1 MSVDPKATRQ
11 SLGLQWKTGISLPGV
26 VTHPSQLRGLTRL
39 SQRQQMELRHGGY
52 AVIERTPKP
61 LFVYPGDWVVY
72 LSSNRPV
79 VMSDI
84 QFKTLFQE

>member
-1 MSVDPKATRQ
+1 MPSYPGVTRQ
-11 SLGLQWKTGISLPGV
+11 SLGLQWKTGDRLPGV
-26 VTHPSQLRGLTRL
+26 VTHPAQLRGLTRL
-39 SQRQQMELRHGGY
+39 NTRQHSELLQGVY

-72 LSSNRPV
+72 LQSSTPV
-79 VMSDI
+79 VMTDL

>member
-11 SLGLQWKTGISLPGV
+11 SLGLQWKTGITLPGV

-39 SQRQQMELRHGGY
+39 NTRQHSELLQGVY

-72 LSSNRPV
+72 LQSSTPI
-79 VMSDI
+79 VMTDH